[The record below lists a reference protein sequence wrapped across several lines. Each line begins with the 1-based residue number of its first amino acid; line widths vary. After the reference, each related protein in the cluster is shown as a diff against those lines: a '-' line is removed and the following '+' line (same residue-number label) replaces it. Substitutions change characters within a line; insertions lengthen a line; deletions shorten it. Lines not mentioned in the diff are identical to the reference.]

1 MLGNYRRKGIL
12 LMAIAISYGTF
23 LATFSA
29 SGSYIVAL
37 VVIMGVGAS
46 SAAFDAMQ
54 WTLLQLNVPD
64 EMRGR
69 AVGAWVFAIGFGWI
83 GHLGLGAAGEAFGV
97 QWTLAGAGLVV
108 ITTGIVA
115 LLVSPVLRRI

>member
-1 MLGNYRRKGIL
+1 
-12 LMAIAISYGTF
+12 MAVAVSYGAF

-29 SGSYIVAL
+29 SGSYAVAL
-37 VVIMGVGAS
+37 MLIMGVGAS
-46 SAAFDAMQ
+46 AAAFDAMQ

-97 QWTLAGAGLVV
+97 QWTLAGAGIVCMATGFVV
-108 ITTGIVA
+108 VA
-115 LLVSPVLRRI
+115 VSPSMRRI